1 MATLVAK
8 QHKSEYLP
16 DVVYAR
22 FDSLN
27 GSVLDNLEESIK
39 MQQALETSIIERL
52 DSGESALAWDK
63 LAEYL
68 ASVSL
73 IDDGF
78 SDQATAEDEAD
89 SLRRRVVQL
98 EAAIDAARR
107 LVLEGSKS
115 FAVQSQ
121 IRKELQAAHEAQ
133 RKLTETLTK
142 CRKEM
147 QETYT
152 EEQWN
157 VLLLAVLTSLKRH
170 VDNHQLTAVVKDFDS
185 FQTKKL
191 LKAA

>member
-1 MATLVAK
+1 MATLVART
-8 QHKSEYLP
+8 QKSEYLP
-16 DVVYAR
+16 QAVYAR

-27 GSVLDNLEESIK
+27 GSVLDNLEESIR

-52 DSGESALAWDK
+52 DTGESALAWDK

-73 IDDGF
+73 IDDGV
-78 SDQATAEDEAD
+78 DTATAEDEVD
-89 SLRRRVVQL
+89 SLRRRVSQL
-98 EAAIDAARR
+98 EAVIDASRR

-157 VLLLAVLTSLKRH
+157 MLLLAVLTSLKKH
-170 VDNHQLTAVVKDFDS
+170 VDTHALTKVVKDFDS
-185 FQTKKL
+185 FQTQKL